1 MSYIFSSVT
10 SSGDLSLYDGDV
22 EVLVRGKAGAE
33 LEFGNALYLAEQI
46 DGLIVDW
53 ELMKN
58 AKIDA
63 RLVKPSIK
71 RISAHHGKPKSY
83 CGDRGFDSPNVSE
96 TLDMENIINVI
107 CPRSVAKLKQ
117 KLHDPEFCAD
127 QQRRG
132 ATEARI
138 GIFKNDYLGRP
149 MRSKGFANRQTH
161 VLWCVLAHNLWKL
174 ARMAAINRKQI
185 EARKQKAA

>member
-1 MSYIFSSVT
+1 
-10 SSGDLSLYDGDV
+10 
-22 EVLVRGKAGAE
+22 VRGKAGAE
-33 LEFGNALYLAEQI
+33 VEFGNALYLAEQA

-58 AKIDA
+58 AKSDA
-63 RLVKPSIK
+63 RLVKPSIE
-71 RISAHHGKPKSY
+71 RISSHYGKPERY
-83 CGDRGFDSPNVSE
+83 CGDRGFDSPSGSE
-96 TLDMENIINVI
+96 ALETERIVNAI
-107 CPRSVAKLKQ
+107 CPRSVAKFRQ
-117 KLHDPEFCAD
+117 QLHDPEFRAD

-149 MRSKGFANRQTH
+149 MRSKGFSNRQTH
-161 VLWCVLAHNLWKL
+161 VVWCVLVHNLWKL

-185 EARKQKAA
+185 EAQQQKAA